1 MICKNC
7 SAQIPDGSKFCT
19 ACGHKIVVEP
29 FVASKPQQPPQTQ
42 HTQTPLQAQPTQ
54 VPPQVQP
61 TQVPPQAQPTQ
72 VPPQTQ
78 PTQEPPQTTPT
89 QVPPQPPYTQIPSQV
104 QQGQG
109 APYNLND
116 AQQQTVSKNTALDAP
131 LTVLDFFLMSLLS
144 FVPIIGF
151 IFLLIWAFSGNT
163 NINRKNYAR
172 AALIWILVSIGLV
185 ILLSIIG
192 GGILNSMM

>member
-19 ACGHKIVVEP
+19 VCGHKIVVEP
-29 FVASKPQQPPQTQ
+29 FVAPKPQQPPQTE
-42 HTQTPLQAQPTQ
+42 
-54 VPPQVQP
+54 P
-61 TQVPPQAQPTQ
+61 TQVPPQAQHMQTPPQTQHTQ
-72 VPPQTQ
+72 VPPQA
-78 PTQEPPQTTPT
+78 
-89 QVPPQPPYTQIPSQV
+89 PYTQIPPQV
-104 QQGQG
+104 QQGQVP
-109 APYNLND
+109 PYNLNGT
-116 AQQQTVSKNTALDAP
+116 QQQTVSKNTALDAP

-151 IFLLIWAFSGNT
+151 IFLLIWAFSGNA

>member
-19 ACGHKIVVEP
+19 ACGHKIVVES
-29 FVASKPQQPPQTQ
+29 FVASKPQQPAQTQ
-42 HTQTPLQAQPTQ
+42 HTQTP
-54 VPPQVQP
+54 
-61 TQVPPQAQPTQ
+61 PQAQHTQ
-72 VPPQTQ
+72 VPPQT
-78 PTQEPPQTTPT
+78 
-89 QVPPQPPYTQIPSQV
+89 PYMQIPPQV
-104 QQGQG
+104 QQGQVP
-109 APYNLND
+109 PYNLNGT
-116 AQQQTVSKNTALDAP
+116 QQQTVSKNTALDAP

>member
-1 MICKNC
+1 M
-7 SAQIPDGSKFCT
+7 P
-19 ACGHKIVVEP
+19 
-29 FVASKPQQPPQTQ
+29 
-42 HTQTPLQAQPTQ
+42 
-54 VPPQVQP
+54 
-61 TQVPPQAQPTQ
+61 
-72 VPPQTQ
+72 
-78 PTQEPPQTTPT
+78 
-89 QVPPQPPYTQIPSQV
+89 
-104 QQGQG
+104 
-109 APYNLND
+109 PYNLNGT
-116 AQQQTVSKNTALDAP
+116 QQQTVSKNPALDAP

>member
-19 ACGHKIVVEP
+19 VCGHKIVVEP
-29 FVASKPQQPPQTQ
+29 FVAPKPQQPPQTE
-42 HTQTPLQAQPTQ
+42 
-54 VPPQVQP
+54 P
-61 TQVPPQAQPTQ
+61 TQVPPQAQHMQT
-72 VPPQTQ
+72 PPQTQ
-78 PTQEPPQTTPT
+78 HT
-89 QVPPQPPYTQIPSQV
+89 QVPSQV
-104 QQGQG
+104 QQGQVP
-109 APYNLND
+109 PYNLND
-116 AQQQTVSKNTALDAP
+116 AQQQTVSKNPALDAP

>member
-19 ACGHKIVVEP
+19 VCGHKIVVEP
-29 FVASKPQQPPQTQ
+29 FVAPKPQQPPQTE
-42 HTQTPLQAQPTQ
+42 
-54 VPPQVQP
+54 P
-61 TQVPPQAQPTQ
+61 TQVPPQA
-72 VPPQTQ
+72 
-78 PTQEPPQTTPT
+78 
-89 QVPPQPPYTQIPSQV
+89 PYTQIPPQV
-104 QQGQG
+104 QQGHVP
-109 APYNLND
+109 PYNLNGT
-116 AQQQTVSKNTALDAP
+116 QQQTVSKNTALDAP

-151 IFLLIWAFSGNT
+151 IFLLRWAFSGNT
-163 NINRKNYAR
+163 NINRTNYAR

>member
-19 ACGHKIVVEP
+19 VCGHKIVVEP
-29 FVASKPQQPPQTQ
+29 FVAPKPQQPPQTE
-42 HTQTPLQAQPTQ
+42 
-54 VPPQVQP
+54 P
-61 TQVPPQAQPTQ
+61 TQVPPQAQHMQT
-72 VPPQTQ
+72 PPQTQ
-78 PTQEPPQTTPT
+78 HT
-89 QVPPQPPYTQIPSQV
+89 QVPSQAPYTQIPPQV
-104 QQGQG
+104 QQGQVP
-109 APYNLND
+109 PYNLND
-116 AQQQTVSKNTALDAP
+116 AQQQTVSKNPALDAP

>member
-7 SAQIPDGSKFCT
+7 SAQIPEGSKFCT
-19 ACGHKIVVEP
+19 VCGHKIVVEP
-29 FVASKPQQPPQTQ
+29 FVAPKPQQPPQTE
-42 HTQTPLQAQPTQ
+42 
-54 VPPQVQP
+54 P
-61 TQVPPQAQPTQ
+61 TQVPPQAQHMQT
-72 VPPQTQ
+72 PPQTQ
-78 PTQEPPQTTPT
+78 HT
-89 QVPPQPPYTQIPSQV
+89 QVPSQAPYTQIPPQV
-104 QQGQG
+104 QQGQVP
-109 APYNLND
+109 PYNLND
-116 AQQQTVSKNTALDAP
+116 AQQQTVSKNPALDAP

>member
-29 FVASKPQQPPQTQ
+29 FIASKPQQPPQT
-42 HTQTPLQAQPTQ
+42 
-54 VPPQVQP
+54 PPQAQP

-72 VPPQTQ
+72 VPLQTTY
-78 PTQEPPQTTPT
+78 TQAPPQA
-89 QVPPQPPYTQIPSQV
+89 PYTQIPPQV
-104 QQGQG
+104 QQGQVP
-109 APYNLND
+109 PYNLND
-116 AQQQTVSKNTALDAP
+116 AQQQTVSKNPALDAP

-151 IFLLIWAFSGNT
+151 IFLLIWAFSGNA

>member
-19 ACGHKIVVEP
+19 VCGHKIVVEP
-29 FVASKPQQPPQTQ
+29 FVAPKPQQPPQTE
-42 HTQTPLQAQPTQ
+42 
-54 VPPQVQP
+54 P
-61 TQVPPQAQPTQ
+61 TQVPPQA
-72 VPPQTQ
+72 
-78 PTQEPPQTTPT
+78 
-89 QVPPQPPYTQIPSQV
+89 PYTQIPPQV
-104 QQGQG
+104 QQGHVP
-109 APYNLND
+109 PYNLNGT
-116 AQQQTVSKNTALDAP
+116 QQQTVSKNTALDAP

-151 IFLLIWAFSGNT
+151 IFLLIWAFSGNAH
-163 NINRKNYAR
+163 INRKNYAR

>member
-19 ACGHKIVVEP
+19 VCGHKIVVEP
-29 FVASKPQQPPQTQ
+29 FVAPKPQQPPQTE
-42 HTQTPLQAQPTQ
+42 
-54 VPPQVQP
+54 P
-61 TQVPPQAQPTQ
+61 TQVPPQA
-72 VPPQTQ
+72 
-78 PTQEPPQTTPT
+78 
-89 QVPPQPPYTQIPSQV
+89 PYTQIPPQV
-104 QQGQG
+104 QQGHVP
-109 APYNLND
+109 PYNLNGT
-116 AQQQTVSKNTALDAP
+116 QQQTVSKNTALDAP
-131 LTVLDFFLMSLLS
+131 LTELDFFLMSLLS

-151 IFLLIWAFSGNT
+151 IFLLIWAFSGNA

>member
-19 ACGHKIVVEP
+19 VCGHKIVVEP
-29 FVASKPQQPPQTQ
+29 FVAPKPQQPPQTE
-42 HTQTPLQAQPTQ
+42 
-54 VPPQVQP
+54 P
-61 TQVPPQAQPTQ
+61 TQVPPQA
-72 VPPQTQ
+72 
-78 PTQEPPQTTPT
+78 
-89 QVPPQPPYTQIPSQV
+89 PYTQIPPQV
-104 QQGQG
+104 QQGHVP
-109 APYNLND
+109 PYNLND

>member
-29 FVASKPQQPPQTQ
+29 FVAPKPQQPPQTE
-42 HTQTPLQAQPTQ
+42 
-54 VPPQVQP
+54 P
-61 TQVPPQAQPTQ
+61 TQVPPQAQHMQTQHTQ
-72 VPPQTQ
+72 VPSQA
-78 PTQEPPQTTPT
+78 
-89 QVPPQPPYTQIPSQV
+89 PYTQIPPQV
-104 QQGQG
+104 QQGQVP
-109 APYNLND
+109 PYNLNGT
-116 AQQQTVSKNTALDAP
+116 QQQTVSKNTALDAP

>member
-19 ACGHKIVVEP
+19 VCGHKIVVEP
-29 FVASKPQQPPQTQ
+29 FVAPKPQQPPQTE
-42 HTQTPLQAQPTQ
+42 
-54 VPPQVQP
+54 P
-61 TQVPPQAQPTQ
+61 TQVPPQAQHMQT
-72 VPPQTQ
+72 PPQTQ
-78 PTQEPPQTTPT
+78 HT
-89 QVPPQPPYTQIPSQV
+89 QVPLQAPYTQIPPQV
-104 QQGQG
+104 QQGQVP
-109 APYNLND
+109 PYNLND
-116 AQQQTVSKNTALDAP
+116 AQQQTVSKNPALDAP

>member
-19 ACGHKIVVEP
+19 VCGHKIVVEP
-29 FVASKPQQPPQTQ
+29 FVAPKPQQPPQTE
-42 HTQTPLQAQPTQ
+42 
-54 VPPQVQP
+54 P
-61 TQVPPQAQPTQ
+61 TQVPPQAS
-72 VPPQTQ
+72 
-78 PTQEPPQTTPT
+78 
-89 QVPPQPPYTQIPSQV
+89 YTQIPPQV
-104 QQGQG
+104 QQGHVP
-109 APYNLND
+109 PYNLNGT
-116 AQQQTVSKNTALDAP
+116 QQQTVSKNTALDAP
-131 LTVLDFFLMSLLS
+131 LTVLDFFLISLLS

-151 IFLLIWAFSGNT
+151 IFLLIWAFSGNA

>member
-29 FVASKPQQPPQTQ
+29 FVASKPQQPPQ
-42 HTQTPLQAQPTQ
+42 AQPTQ
-54 VPPQVQP
+54 VPP
-61 TQVPPQAQPTQ
+61 
-72 VPPQTQ
+72 
-78 PTQEPPQTTPT
+78 
-89 QVPPQPPYTQIPSQV
+89 
-104 QQGQG
+104 
-109 APYNLND
+109 YNLNGT
-116 AQQQTVSKNTALDAP
+116 QQQTVSKNTALDAP

-172 AALIWILVSIGLV
+172 AALIWILVSVGLM
-185 ILLSIIG
+185 ILLTIIG

>member
-19 ACGHKIVVEP
+19 VCGHKIVVEP
-29 FVASKPQQPPQTQ
+29 FVAPKPQQPPQTEP
-42 HTQTPLQAQPTQ
+42 TQAQHMQT
-54 VPPQVQP
+54 
-61 TQVPPQAQPTQ
+61 
-72 VPPQTQ
+72 PPQTQ
-78 PTQEPPQTTPT
+78 HT
-89 QVPPQPPYTQIPSQV
+89 QVPSQAPYTQIPPQV
-104 QQGQG
+104 QQGQVP
-109 APYNLND
+109 PYNLND
-116 AQQQTVSKNTALDAP
+116 AQQQTVSKNPALDAP

-172 AALIWILVSIGLV
+172 AALIWILVSVGLM
-185 ILLSIIG
+185 ILLTIIG

>member
-29 FVASKPQQPPQTQ
+29 FVASKPQQPPQA
-42 HTQTPLQAQPTQ
+42 P
-54 VPPQVQP
+54 P

-72 VPPQTQ
+72 AQHTQTPPQAQ
-78 PTQEPPQTTPT
+78 HT
-89 QVPPQPPYTQIPSQV
+89 QVPPQAPPQTPYMQIPPQV
-104 QQGQG
+104 QQGQVP
-109 APYNLND
+109 PYNLNGT
-116 AQQQTVSKNTALDAP
+116 QQQTVSKNTALDAP

-172 AALIWILVSIGLV
+172 AALIWILVSVGLM
-185 ILLSIIG
+185 ILLTIIG

>member
-7 SAQIPDGSKFCT
+7 SAQIPDSSKFCT
-19 ACGHKIVVEP
+19 ACGHKIVVES

-42 HTQTPLQAQPTQ
+42 HTQTP
-54 VPPQVQP
+54 
-61 TQVPPQAQPTQ
+61 PQAQHTQTSPQTQPIQ
-72 VPPQTQ
+72 VPPQTTY
-78 PTQEPPQTTPT
+78 TQAP
-89 QVPPQPPYTQIPSQV
+89 PPYTQIPPQV
-104 QQGQG
+104 QQGQVP
-109 APYNLND
+109 PYNLND
-116 AQQQTVSKNTALDAP
+116 AQQQTVSKNPALDVP

-192 GGILNSMM
+192 GGILNSMT

>member
-19 ACGHKIVVEP
+19 VCGHKIVVEP
-29 FVASKPQQPPQTQ
+29 FVAPKPQQPPQTG
-42 HTQTPLQAQPTQ
+42 PTQ
-54 VPPQVQP
+54 VPPQAQHMQQPPQTQP
-61 TQVPPQAQPTQ
+61 TQVPPQA
-72 VPPQTQ
+72 
-78 PTQEPPQTTPT
+78 
-89 QVPPQPPYTQIPSQV
+89 PYTQIPPQV
-104 QQGQG
+104 QQGQVP
-109 APYNLND
+109 PYNLND
-116 AQQQTVSKNTALDAP
+116 AQQQTVSKNPALDAP

>member
-19 ACGHKIVVEP
+19 VCGHKIVVEP
-29 FVASKPQQPPQTQ
+29 FVAPKPQQPPQTE
-42 HTQTPLQAQPTQ
+42 
-54 VPPQVQP
+54 P
-61 TQVPPQAQPTQ
+61 TQVPPQAQHMQTQHTQ
-72 VPPQTQ
+72 VPSQA
-78 PTQEPPQTTPT
+78 
-89 QVPPQPPYTQIPSQV
+89 PYTQIPPQV
-104 QQGQG
+104 QQGQVP
-109 APYNLND
+109 PYNLNGT
-116 AQQQTVSKNTALDAP
+116 QQQTVSKNTALDAP

-192 GGILNSMM
+192 GGILNSMT

>member
-29 FVASKPQQPPQTQ
+29 FVAPKPQQPPQ
-42 HTQTPLQAQPTQ
+42 A
-54 VPPQVQP
+54 
-61 TQVPPQAQPTQ
+61 
-72 VPPQTQ
+72 
-78 PTQEPPQTTPT
+78 
-89 QVPPQPPYTQIPSQV
+89 PYTQIPPQV
-104 QQGQG
+104 QQGQVP
-109 APYNLND
+109 PYNLND
-116 AQQQTVSKNTALDAP
+116 AQQQTVSKNPALDAP

>member
-29 FVASKPQQPPQTQ
+29 FVAPKPQQPPQTQ
-42 HTQTPLQAQPTQ
+42 HTQVPSQA
-54 VPPQVQP
+54 
-61 TQVPPQAQPTQ
+61 
-72 VPPQTQ
+72 
-78 PTQEPPQTTPT
+78 
-89 QVPPQPPYTQIPSQV
+89 PYTQIPPQV
-104 QQGQG
+104 QQGQVP
-109 APYNLND
+109 PYNLND
-116 AQQQTVSKNTALDAP
+116 AQQQTVSKNPALDAP

>member
-29 FVASKPQQPPQTQ
+29 FVASKPQQPPQAQ
-42 HTQTPLQAQPTQ
+42 HTQTP
-54 VPPQVQP
+54 PQTEP
-61 TQVPPQAQPTQ
+61 TQVPPQAQHMQT
-72 VPPQTQ
+72 PPQTQ
-78 PTQEPPQTTPT
+78 HT
-89 QVPPQPPYTQIPSQV
+89 QVPSQAPYTQIPPQV
-104 QQGQG
+104 QQGQVP
-109 APYNLND
+109 PYNLNGT
-116 AQQQTVSKNTALDAP
+116 QQQTVSKNTALDAP

-192 GGILNSMM
+192 GGILNSMT

>member
-29 FVASKPQQPPQTQ
+29 FVASKPQQPPQA
-42 HTQTPLQAQPTQ
+42 PPTQ
-54 VPPQVQP
+54 VPPQAQP
-61 TQVPPQAQPTQ
+61 TQAQHTQTPPQAQPTQ
-72 VPPQTQ
+72 VPPQTTY
-78 PTQEPPQTTPT
+78 TQAPPQT
-89 QVPPQPPYTQIPSQV
+89 QYTQIPPQV
-104 QQGQG
+104 QQGQVP
-109 APYNLND
+109 PYNLNGT
-116 AQQQTVSKNTALDAP
+116 QQQTVSKNTALDAP

-172 AALIWILVSIGLV
+172 AALIWILVSVGLM
-185 ILLSIIG
+185 ILLTIIG

>member
-19 ACGHKIVVEP
+19 VCGHKIVVEP
-29 FVASKPQQPPQTQ
+29 FVAPKPQQPPQTE
-42 HTQTPLQAQPTQ
+42 PTQ
-54 VPPQVQP
+54 
-61 TQVPPQAQPTQ
+61 A
-72 VPPQTQ
+72 
-78 PTQEPPQTTPT
+78 
-89 QVPPQPPYTQIPSQV
+89 PYTQIPPQV
-104 QQGQG
+104 QQGHVP
-109 APYNLND
+109 PYNLNGT
-116 AQQQTVSKNTALDAP
+116 QQQTVSKNTALDAP

-151 IFLLIWAFSGNT
+151 IFLLIWAFSGNA

>member
-19 ACGHKIVVEP
+19 VCGHKIVVEP
-29 FVASKPQQPPQTQ
+29 FVAPKPQQPPQTE
-42 HTQTPLQAQPTQ
+42 
-54 VPPQVQP
+54 P
-61 TQVPPQAQPTQ
+61 TQVPPQA
-72 VPPQTQ
+72 
-78 PTQEPPQTTPT
+78 
-89 QVPPQPPYTQIPSQV
+89 PYTQIPPQV
-104 QQGQG
+104 QQGHVP
-109 APYNLND
+109 PYNFNGT
-116 AQQQTVSKNTALDAP
+116 QQQTVSKNTALDAP

-151 IFLLIWAFSGNT
+151 IFLLIWAFSGNA

>member
-54 VPPQVQP
+54 VPP
-61 TQVPPQAQPTQ
+61 
-72 VPPQTQ
+72 
-78 PTQEPPQTTPT
+78 
-89 QVPPQPPYTQIPSQV
+89 QV

-172 AALIWILVSIGLV
+172 AALIWILVSVGLM
-185 ILLSIIG
+185 ILLTIIG

>member
-19 ACGHKIVVEP
+19 VCGHKIVVEP
-29 FVASKPQQPPQTQ
+29 FVAPKPQQPPQTE
-42 HTQTPLQAQPTQ
+42 PTQ
-54 VPPQVQP
+54 VPPQVQHMQTPPQTEP
-61 TQVPPQAQPTQ
+61 TQVPPQA
-72 VPPQTQ
+72 
-78 PTQEPPQTTPT
+78 
-89 QVPPQPPYTQIPSQV
+89 PYTQIPPQV
-104 QQGQG
+104 QQGQVP
-109 APYNLND
+109 PYNLND
-116 AQQQTVSKNTALDAP
+116 AQQQTVSKNPALDAP

>member
-19 ACGHKIVVEP
+19 VCGHKIVVEP
-29 FVASKPQQPPQTQ
+29 FVAPKPQQPPQTE
-42 HTQTPLQAQPTQ
+42 
-54 VPPQVQP
+54 P
-61 TQVPPQAQPTQ
+61 TQVPPQAQHMQTPPQTRHTQ
-72 VPPQTQ
+72 VPSQA
-78 PTQEPPQTTPT
+78 
-89 QVPPQPPYTQIPSQV
+89 PYMQIPPQV
-104 QQGQG
+104 QQGQVP
-109 APYNLND
+109 PYNLND
-116 AQQQTVSKNTALDAP
+116 AQQQTVSKNSALDAP

>member
-19 ACGHKIVVEP
+19 VCGHKIVVEP
-29 FVASKPQQPPQTQ
+29 FVAPKPQQPPQTE
-42 HTQTPLQAQPTQ
+42 
-54 VPPQVQP
+54 P
-61 TQVPPQAQPTQ
+61 TQVPPQA
-72 VPPQTQ
+72 
-78 PTQEPPQTTPT
+78 
-89 QVPPQPPYTQIPSQV
+89 PYTQIPPQV
-104 QQGQG
+104 QQGHVP
-109 APYNLND
+109 PYNLNGT
-116 AQQQTVSKNTALDAP
+116 QQQTVSKNTALDAP

-151 IFLLIWAFSGNT
+151 IFLLIWAFSGNA

-192 GGILNSMM
+192 GGILNTMM

>member
-19 ACGHKIVVEP
+19 VCGHKIVVEP
-29 FVASKPQQPPQTQ
+29 FVAPKPQQPPQTE
-42 HTQTPLQAQPTQ
+42 
-54 VPPQVQP
+54 P
-61 TQVPPQAQPTQ
+61 TQVPPQA
-72 VPPQTQ
+72 
-78 PTQEPPQTTPT
+78 
-89 QVPPQPPYTQIPSQV
+89 PYTQIPPQV
-104 QQGQG
+104 QQGHVP
-109 APYNLND
+109 PYNLNGT
-116 AQQQTVSKNTALDAP
+116 QQQTVSKNTALDAP

-151 IFLLIWAFSGNT
+151 IFLLIWAFSGNA

-172 AALIWILVSIGLV
+172 AELIWILVSIGLV

>member
-19 ACGHKIVVEP
+19 VCGHKIVVEP
-29 FVASKPQQPPQTQ
+29 FVAPKPQQPPQTE
-42 HTQTPLQAQPTQ
+42 
-54 VPPQVQP
+54 P
-61 TQVPPQAQPTQ
+61 TQVPPQAQHMQTPPQTEPTQ
-72 VPPQTQ
+72 VPPQA
-78 PTQEPPQTTPT
+78 
-89 QVPPQPPYTQIPSQV
+89 PYTQIPPQV
-104 QQGQG
+104 QQGQVP
-109 APYNLND
+109 PYNLND

-151 IFLLIWAFSGNT
+151 IFLLIWAFSGNA

>member
-19 ACGHKIVVEP
+19 VCGHKIVVEP
-29 FVASKPQQPPQTQ
+29 FVAPKPQQPPQTE
-42 HTQTPLQAQPTQ
+42 
-54 VPPQVQP
+54 P
-61 TQVPPQAQPTQ
+61 TQVPPQAQHMQTPPQTEPTQ
-72 VPPQTQ
+72 VPPQA
-78 PTQEPPQTTPT
+78 
-89 QVPPQPPYTQIPSQV
+89 PYTQIPPQV
-104 QQGQG
+104 QQGQVP
-109 APYNLND
+109 PYNLND
-116 AQQQTVSKNTALDAP
+116 AQQQTVSKNPALDAP

-192 GGILNSMM
+192 SGILNSMM

>member
-19 ACGHKIVVEP
+19 VCGHKIVVEP
-29 FVASKPQQPPQTQ
+29 FVAPKPQQPPQTE
-42 HTQTPLQAQPTQ
+42 
-54 VPPQVQP
+54 P
-61 TQVPPQAQPTQ
+61 TQVPPQAS
-72 VPPQTQ
+72 
-78 PTQEPPQTTPT
+78 
-89 QVPPQPPYTQIPSQV
+89 YTQIPPQV
-104 QQGQG
+104 QQGHVP
-109 APYNLND
+109 PYNLNGT
-116 AQQQTVSKNTALDAP
+116 QQQTVSKKTALDAP

-151 IFLLIWAFSGNT
+151 IFLLIWAFSGNA

>member
-19 ACGHKIVVEP
+19 VCGHKIVVEP
-29 FVASKPQQPPQTQ
+29 FVAPKPQQLPQTE
-42 HTQTPLQAQPTQ
+42 
-54 VPPQVQP
+54 P
-61 TQVPPQAQPTQ
+61 TQVPPQAQHMQTQHTQ
-72 VPPQTQ
+72 VPSQA
-78 PTQEPPQTTPT
+78 
-89 QVPPQPPYTQIPSQV
+89 PYTQIPPQV
-104 QQGQG
+104 QQGQVP
-109 APYNLND
+109 PYNLND
-116 AQQQTVSKNTALDAP
+116 AQQQTVSKNPALDAP

-144 FVPIIGF
+144 FIPIIGF
-151 IFLLIWAFSGNT
+151 IFLFIWAFSGNT

>member
-7 SAQIPDGSKFCT
+7 SAQISDGSKFCT
-19 ACGHKIVVEP
+19 VCGHKIVVEP
-29 FVASKPQQPPQTQ
+29 FVAPKPQQPPQTE
-42 HTQTPLQAQPTQ
+42 
-54 VPPQVQP
+54 P
-61 TQVPPQAQPTQ
+61 TQVPPQAQHMQTQHTQ
-72 VPPQTQ
+72 VPSQA
-78 PTQEPPQTTPT
+78 
-89 QVPPQPPYTQIPSQV
+89 PYTQIPPQV
-104 QQGQG
+104 QQGQVP
-109 APYNLND
+109 PYNLND
-116 AQQQTVSKNTALDAP
+116 AQQQTVSKNPALDAP

>member
-29 FVASKPQQPPQTQ
+29 FVASKPQQPPQT
-42 HTQTPLQAQPTQ
+42 
-54 VPPQVQP
+54 
-61 TQVPPQAQPTQ
+61 PPQAQPTQ
-72 VPPQTQ
+72 VPPQTTY
-78 PTQEPPQTTPT
+78 TQAPPQT
-89 QVPPQPPYTQIPSQV
+89 PYTQIPPQV
-104 QQGQG
+104 QQGQVP
-109 APYNLND
+109 PYNLNGT
-116 AQQQTVSKNTALDAP
+116 QQQTVSKNTALDAP

-185 ILLSIIG
+185 ILLEHHRRRNFKQYDVRNNG
-192 GGILNSMM
+192 KKYV